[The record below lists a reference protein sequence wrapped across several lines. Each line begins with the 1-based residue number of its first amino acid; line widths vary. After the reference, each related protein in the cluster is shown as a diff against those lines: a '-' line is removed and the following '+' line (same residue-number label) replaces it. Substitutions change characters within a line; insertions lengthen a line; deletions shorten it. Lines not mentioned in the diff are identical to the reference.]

1 MTSEFA
7 QEEMAKVGQIP
18 VNTTALE
25 SDTVKNADYAPFLE
39 AITTAKARPPV
50 AAWSDIDSELTT
62 AVTDIIVNGA
72 DAQTTLD
79 ELAAKVDVL
88 LAG

>member
-1 MTSEFA
+1 MC
-7 QEEMAKVGQIP
+7 IR
-18 VNTTALE
+18 
-25 SDTVKNADYAPFLE
+25 DR
-39 AITTAKARPPV
+39 ARPPV

-79 ELAAKVDVL
+79 TLAAKVDEL